1 MEETRSLRDKT
12 ARGFL
17 WGGINNGT
25 VQVLGA
31 LFGIVMLRLL
41 TPADYGK
48 VAMLMVFS
56 NLAATIQESG
66 FTAALCNRR
75 PTHRDYNAVFWF
87 NIFCSALLY
96 GVLWCLAPFIA
107 RFYGDPVL
115 LPLSRYLFLGFFISS
130 WGTVQRAWLF
140 IHLKNKQ
147 TCIIAI
153 TALLVSGLVGMGM
166 AWAGMAYWGLA
177 TQNILFVLVVA
188 LMNWYYSPWRPTL
201 HIDLRPAWQMFGFSS
216 RLLVASILNQLSSN
230 AFGILLGKFYGDVQA
245 GFYSNARKW
254 NDMCSGTIGG
264 MLTGVAQP
272 VLSQVVDNRERYC
285 QVFRKMLRFVSFI
298 SFPALLGMG
307 LVSRE
312 FLLIVAGGKW
322 ESSARLLTMLS
333 LYGAIFPLL
342 TLYSQLTISQGRSR
356 INVWCT
362 SALSALILSGLVAL
376 HSFGIYVM
384 VTYFIAIN
392 MAWLFVWQYF
402 AGRLVGLRLHQAL
415 SDVLPFALLAAAS
428 MTATWF
434 VTLPITHVWVL
445 LLAKVVVAAGLYLG
459 ILWVVRA
466 AILRESI
473 HYLLG
478 MRKPATP

>member
-96 GVLWCLAPFIA
+96 GVLWCLAPLIA

-153 TALLVSGLVGMGM
+153 TALLVSGLVGW
-166 AWAGMAYWGLA
+166 AWHG
-177 TQNILFVLVVA
+177 
-188 LMNWYYSPWRPTL
+188 
-201 HIDLRPAWQMFGFSS
+201 PAWP
-216 RLLVASILNQLSSN
+216 
-230 AFGILLGKFYGDVQA
+230 
-245 GFYSNARKW
+245 
-254 NDMCSGTIGG
+254 IGG
-264 MLTGVAQP
+264 WPPRT
-272 VLSQVVDNRERYC
+272 
-285 QVFRKMLRFVSFI
+285 
-298 SFPALLGMG
+298 
-307 LVSRE
+307 
-312 FLLIVAGGKW
+312 
-322 ESSARLLTMLS
+322 SSLC
-333 LYGAIFPLL
+333 
-342 TLYSQLTISQGRSR
+342 
-356 INVWCT
+356 WWW
-362 SALSALILSGLVAL
+362 
-376 HSFGIYVM
+376 HS
-384 VTYFIAIN
+384 
-392 MAWLFVWQYF
+392 
-402 AGRLVGLRLHQAL
+402 
-415 SDVLPFALLAAAS
+415 
-428 MTATWF
+428 
-434 VTLPITHVWVL
+434 
-445 LLAKVVVAAGLYLG
+445 
-459 ILWVVRA
+459 
-466 AILRESI
+466 
-473 HYLLG
+473 
-478 MRKPATP
+478 